1 AADPPG
7 LAGAIKRAAGPIE
20 QSAPQQVVTSGPAI
34 RGDIPEVPAQGA
46 VQGALGSQR
55 GAARACLADF
65 DAPSRAT
72 ITFASSGHVESVA
85 VSGPAAG
92 TKAEGCIRSAFSK
105 ASVGPFR
112 KSSFVITTTV
122 SPP

>member
-1 AADPPG
+1 
-7 LAGAIKRAAGPIE
+7 
-20 QSAPQQVVTSGPAI
+20 V
-34 RGDIPEVPAQGA
+34 
-46 VQGALGSQR
+46 
-55 GAARACLADF
+55 ADF

-72 ITFASSGHVESVA
+72 VVFASTGNVQNVS

-92 TKAEGCIRSAFSK
+92 TKAEGCIRSALSK

-112 KSSFVITTTV
+112 RASFVISTTI